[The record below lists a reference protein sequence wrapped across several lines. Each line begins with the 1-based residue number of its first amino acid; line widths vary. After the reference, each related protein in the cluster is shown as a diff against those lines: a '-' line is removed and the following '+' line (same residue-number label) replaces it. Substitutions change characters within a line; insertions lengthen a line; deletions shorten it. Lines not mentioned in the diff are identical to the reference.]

1 MSPVVFV
8 KQLTSIFTYG
18 NDIGYANWIKYSA
31 KAALKTPQGMG
42 KTWKEITDNSIY
54 IQDRAKGANIKR
66 AIGNYYDT
74 KGELFNNEFLESAQR
89 ALMVTT
95 RTGDKLAIMLG
106 GMPNYLYYKDQYK
119 KQNPNA
125 TEQKAIDYAVKKFE
139 KDTKQTQQSSDL
151 QDRDYYQT
159 SDGFMRAMNMFMTTP
174 KQYLRKEI
182 IALRNLR
189 RMMRGEA
196 ARGTAFQNIRQFATY
211 HFVMPMLFQWA
222 TLGFPLG
229 DDWEEEDTYDM
240 FRAALLGNL
249 NGVFILG
256 DILNTFADFAQGKPW
271 ASQVNS
277 IPLFTQVAAVVKAA
291 EQITKLVNAKE
302 PDAKKIAEANNNFY
316 TMLLEV
322 VGVPGNTI
330 YKMIKNIQKLP
341 LEEDE
346 KKMILRLLNYSDYVI
361 DGPKKKKKKSGGIK
375 PVEPLDP
382 SKIKPVQPL
391 GGGNEKE
398 GLSPIPALIKG
409 LKDY

>member
-1 MSPVVFV
+1 
-8 KQLTSIFTYG
+8 
-18 NDIGYANWIKYSA
+18 
-31 KAALKTPQGMG
+31 
-42 KTWKEITDNSIY
+42 
-54 IQDRAKGANIKR
+54 
-66 AIGNYYDT
+66 
-74 KGELFNNEFLESAQR
+74 
-89 ALMVTT
+89 
-95 RTGDKLAIMLG
+95 
-106 GMPNYLYYKDQYK
+106 
-119 KQNPNA
+119 
-125 TEQKAIDYAVKKFE
+125 
-139 KDTKQTQQSSDL
+139 
-151 QDRDYYQT
+151 
-159 SDGFMRAMNMFMTTP
+159 MFMTTP

-277 IPLFTQVAAVVKAA
+277 IPLFTQVSAVVKAA
-291 EQITKLVNAKE
+291 EKITKLVNAKE
-302 PDAKKIAEANNNFY
+302 PDAKKIAEANNKFY

-398 GLSPIPALIKG
+398 GLSPMRALIKG